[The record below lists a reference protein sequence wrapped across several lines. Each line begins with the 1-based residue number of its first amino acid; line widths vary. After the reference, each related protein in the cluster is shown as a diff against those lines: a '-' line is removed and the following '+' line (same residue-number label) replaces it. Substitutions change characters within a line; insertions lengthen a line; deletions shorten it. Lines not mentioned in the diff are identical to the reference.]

1 VRSSPSAALR
11 GATEDGLAPPLWPLA
26 VLDGDGVTRAA
37 GLGEVR
43 RGRAL
48 PFADNDA
55 VAAVAGEGGAEPGA
69 GRYVECVSALRGGAG
84 DDAELVTCCE

>member
-1 VRSSPSAALR
+1 MPR
-11 GATEDGLAPPLWPLA
+11 GATEDGLAQALLPLA

-37 GLGEVR
+37 GPVEVR

-55 VAAVAGEGGAEPGA
+55 VAAVAGEGGADPGA
-69 GRYVECVSALRGGAG
+69 GRYVECVSTLRGGAG
-84 DDAELVTCCE
+84 NDVELVTCCE